1 MIHALVDCGAEQSY
15 FDNDKESNMSG
26 HQGHDHSHAAVT
38 EGNAKKLTIALILTT
53 TFLVIEFIA
62 GIITQ
67 SLALLSDAAHMF
79 TDAAALAIALAAIKI
94 AKRPADDKRTFGYQ
108 RFEILAALFNASM
121 LFFVAMYILYEAYQ
135 RFTQPP
141 EIQSIGMLVVAS
153 IGLIINLI
161 SMKILMSS
169 ATESLNMKGAYLEV
183 LSDALG
189 SVGVIIGAVIIY
201 YTNWYW
207 VDTII
212 AVAIGF
218 WVLPRTWILL
228 RQSINIL
235 LEGVPEEVDI
245 EKLRTDLLALDGVE
259 SIHQLKVWA
268 ITSKNIHLTVHLF
281 APNADRKQLHQ
292 AATEMLSHEHG
303 IVEVTLQIEDDAE
316 MNCQHTHQHVEDE
329 QHTHSHQH

>member
-1 MIHALVDCGAEQSY
+1 
-15 FDNDKESNMSG
+15 MSG
-26 HQGHDHSHAAVT
+26 DHGHDHSHAVVT
-38 EGNAKKLTIALILTT
+38 EGNARKLTIALILTS
-53 TFLVIEFIA
+53 TFLVIEVIA
-62 GIITQ
+62 GLITQ

-94 AKRPADDKRTFGYQ
+94 AKRPADNKRTFGYQ

-141 EIQSIGMLVVAS
+141 EIQSLGMLIVAS
-153 IGLIINLI
+153 IGLVINLI

-169 ATESLNMKGAYLEV
+169 AADSLNVKGAYLEV

-189 SVGVIIGAVIIY
+189 SVGVIIGAIIIY
-201 YTNWYW
+201 FTNWYW

-228 RQSINIL
+228 KQSINIL

-245 EKLRTDLLALDGVE
+245 EKLRNDLLALDGVE

-281 APNADRKQLHQ
+281 APNADRKQLHY
-292 AATEMLSHEHG
+292 AAAEMLSHEHG
-303 IVEVTLQIEDDAE
+303 IAEVTLQIEDDAE
-316 MNCQHTHQHVEDE
+316 MNCQHTHQHDEDE
-329 QHTHSHQH
+329 EHGHSHQH

>member
-1 MIHALVDCGAEQSY
+1 
-15 FDNDKESNMSG
+15 MSG
-26 HQGHDHSHAAVT
+26 HHGHDHSHAVVT
-38 EGNAKKLTIALILTT
+38 EGNARKLTIALMLTM
-53 TFLVIEFIA
+53 TFLIIEVVA
-62 GIITQ
+62 GLITQ

-79 TDAAALAIALAAIKI
+79 TDAAALAIALAAIQI
-94 AKRPADDKRTFGYQ
+94 AKRPADNKRTFGYE

-245 EKLRTDLLALDGVE
+245 EKLRNDLLTLDGVE

-281 APNADRKQLHQ
+281 APNADRKQLHY
-292 AATEMLSHEHG
+292 AAAEMLSHEHG
-303 IVEVTLQIEDDAE
+303 IAEVTLQIEDDAE
-316 MNCQHTHQHVEDE
+316 MNCQHTHQHDEDE
-329 QHTHSHQH
+329 EHGHSHQH

>member
-1 MIHALVDCGAEQSY
+1 
-15 FDNDKESNMSG
+15 MSG
-26 HQGHDHSHAAVT
+26 HQGHDHSHAVVT
-38 EGNAKKLTIALILTT
+38 EGNAKKLTIALVLTS
-53 TFLVIEFIA
+53 TFLIVEVVA
-62 GIITQ
+62 GLITQ

-94 AKRPADDKRTFGYQ
+94 AKRPADNKRTFGYQ

-121 LFFVAMYILYEAYQ
+121 LFFVAIYILYEAYQ

-141 EIQSIGMLVVAS
+141 EIQSVGMLIVAS
-153 IGLIINLI
+153 LGLIINLI

-169 ATESLNMKGAYLEV
+169 AAESLNMKGAYLEV

-189 SVGVIIGAVIIY
+189 SVGVIIGAIVIY
-201 YTNWYW
+201 FTNWYW
-207 VDTII
+207 VDTIL

-245 EKLRTDLLALDGVE
+245 EKLRNDLLALDGVE

-281 APNADRKQLHQ
+281 APNADRNQLHR
-292 AATEMLSHEHG
+292 AAIDMLAHEHEIG
-303 IVEVTLQIEDDAE
+303 EVTLQIEDDAE
-316 MNCQHTHQHVEDE
+316 MNCQHTHQNNEESEHDP
-329 QHTHSHQH
+329 SHQH

>member
-1 MIHALVDCGAEQSY
+1 
-15 FDNDKESNMSG
+15 MSG

-53 TFLVIEFIA
+53 TFLIIEFIA
-62 GIITQ
+62 GLITQ

-94 AKRPADDKRTFGYQ
+94 AKRPADNKRTFGYQ

-121 LFFVAMYILYEAYQ
+121 LFFVAIYILYEAYQ

-141 EIQSIGMLVVAS
+141 EIQSLGMLIVAS

-235 LEGVPEEVDI
+235 LEGVPEEIDI
-245 EKLRTDLLALDGVE
+245 EKLRHDLLALDGVE

-281 APNADRKQLHQ
+281 APNIDRNQLHRT
-292 AATEMLSHEHG
+292 AIEMLSHEHG
-303 IVEVTLQIEDDAE
+303 IAEVTLQIEDDAE

-329 QHTHSHQH
+329 QHDHSHQH

>member
-1 MIHALVDCGAEQSY
+1 
-15 FDNDKESNMSG
+15 MSG
-26 HQGHDHSHAAVT
+26 HHGHDHSHAVVT
-38 EGNAKKLTIALILTT
+38 EGNARKLTIALILTS
-53 TFLVIEFIA
+53 TFLVIEVIA
-62 GIITQ
+62 GLITQ

-79 TDAAALAIALAAIKI
+79 TDAAALAIALAAIQI
-94 AKRPADDKRTFGYQ
+94 AKRPADNKRTFGYQ

-141 EIQSIGMLVVAS
+141 EIQSLGMLIVAS
-153 IGLIINLI
+153 IGLVINLI

-169 ATESLNMKGAYLEV
+169 AADSLNVKGAYLEV

-189 SVGVIIGAVIIY
+189 SVGVIIGAIIIY
-201 YTNWYW
+201 FTNWYW

-228 RQSINIL
+228 KQSINIL

-245 EKLRTDLLALDGVE
+245 EKLRNDLLALDGVE

-281 APNADRKQLHQ
+281 APNADRNQLHH
-292 AATEMLSHEHG
+292 AAAEMLSHEHG
-303 IVEVTLQIEDDAE
+303 IAEVTLQIEDDAE
-316 MNCQHTHQHVEDE
+316 MNCQHTHQHDEDE
-329 QHTHSHQH
+329 EHGHSHQH

>member
-1 MIHALVDCGAEQSY
+1 
-15 FDNDKESNMSG
+15 MSG
-26 HQGHDHSHAAVT
+26 HHGHDHSHAVVT
-38 EGNAKKLTIALILTT
+38 EGNARKLTIALILTS
-53 TFLVIEFIA
+53 TFLVIEVIA
-62 GIITQ
+62 GLITQ

-94 AKRPADDKRTFGYQ
+94 AKRPADNKRTFGYQ

-141 EIQSIGMLVVAS
+141 EIQSLGMLIVAS
-153 IGLIINLI
+153 IGLVINLI

-169 ATESLNMKGAYLEV
+169 ATESLNMKGGYLEV

-201 YTNWYW
+201 FTNWYW

-228 RQSINIL
+228 KQSINIL

-245 EKLRTDLLALDGVE
+245 EKLRNDLLALDGVE

-281 APNADRKQLHQ
+281 APNADRKQLHY
-292 AATEMLSHEHG
+292 AAAEMLSHEHG
-303 IVEVTLQIEDDAE
+303 IAEVTLQIEDDAE
-316 MNCQHTHQHVEDE
+316 MNCQHTHQHDEDE
-329 QHTHSHQH
+329 EHGHSHQH

>member
-1 MIHALVDCGAEQSY
+1 
-15 FDNDKESNMSG
+15 MSG

-53 TFLVIEFIA
+53 TFLIIEFIA
-62 GIITQ
+62 GLITQ

-94 AKRPADDKRTFGYQ
+94 AKRPADNKRTFGYQ

-141 EIQSIGMLVVAS
+141 EIQSLGMLTVAS

-235 LEGVPEEVDI
+235 LEGVPEEIDI
-245 EKLRTDLLALDGVE
+245 EKLRHDLLALDGIE

-281 APNADRKQLHQ
+281 APNIDRNQLHRT
-292 AATEMLSHEHG
+292 AIEMLSHEHG
-303 IVEVTLQIEDDAE
+303 IAEVTLQIEDDAE

-329 QHTHSHQH
+329 QHDHSH

>member
-1 MIHALVDCGAEQSY
+1 
-15 FDNDKESNMSG
+15 MSG
-26 HQGHDHSHAAVT
+26 HHGHDHSHAVVT
-38 EGNAKKLTIALILTT
+38 EGNARKLTIALILTS
-53 TFLVIEFIA
+53 TFLVIEVIA
-62 GIITQ
+62 GLITQ

-79 TDAAALAIALAAIKI
+79 TDAAALAIALAAIQI
-94 AKRPADDKRTFGYQ
+94 AKRPADNKRTFGYQ

-135 RFTQPP
+135 RFSQPP
-141 EIQSIGMLVVAS
+141 EIQSLGMLIVAS
-153 IGLIINLI
+153 IGLVINLI

-169 ATESLNMKGAYLEV
+169 AADSLNVKGAYLEV

-201 YTNWYW
+201 FTNWYW

-228 RQSINIL
+228 KQSINIL

-245 EKLRTDLLALDGVE
+245 EKLRNDLLALDGVE

-281 APNADRKQLHQ
+281 APNADRNQLHH
-292 AATEMLSHEHG
+292 AAAEMLSHEHG
-303 IVEVTLQIEDDAE
+303 IAEVTLQIEDDAE
-316 MNCQHTHQHVEDE
+316 MNCQHTHQHDEDE
-329 QHTHSHQH
+329 EHGHSHQH

>member
-1 MIHALVDCGAEQSY
+1 
-15 FDNDKESNMSG
+15 MSG
-26 HQGHDHSHAAVT
+26 HQGHDHSHAVVT
-38 EGNAKKLTIALILTT
+38 EGNAKKLTIALVLTT
-53 TFLVIEFIA
+53 TFLIVEFVA
-62 GIITQ
+62 GLITQ

-79 TDAAALAIALAAIKI
+79 TDAAALAIALAAIQI
-94 AKRPADDKRTFGYQ
+94 AKRPADNKRTFGYQ

-141 EIQSIGMLVVAS
+141 EIQSVGMLVVAS
-153 IGLIINLI
+153 IGLVINLI

-169 ATESLNMKGAYLEV
+169 ASESLNMKGAYLEV

-189 SVGVIIGAVIIY
+189 SIGVIIGAVIIY
-201 YTNWYW
+201 FTNWYW
-207 VDTII
+207 VDTLI

-228 RQSINIL
+228 KQSINIL

-245 EKLRTDLLALDGVE
+245 EKLRSDLLALDGVE

-281 APNADRKQLHQ
+281 APDADRNQLHR

-303 IVEVTLQIEDDAE
+303 IAEVTLQIEDDAE
-316 MNCQHTHQHVEDE
+316 MHCQHTHPHADE
-329 QHTHSHQH
+329 ATHGHSHQH

>member
-1 MIHALVDCGAEQSY
+1 MIHALIDCGAEQSY

-26 HQGHDHSHAAVT
+26 HQGHDHSHAVVT
-38 EGNAKKLTIALILTT
+38 EGNAKKLTIALVLTT
-53 TFLVIEFIA
+53 TFLIVEVIA
-62 GIITQ
+62 GLITQ

-94 AKRPADDKRTFGYQ
+94 AKRPADNKRTFGYQ

-281 APNADRKQLHQ
+281 APKVDRNQLHR
-292 AATEMLSHEHG
+292 AAIEMLLHEHG

-316 MNCQHTHQHVEDE
+316 MNCQHMHQHVEDE

>member
-1 MIHALVDCGAEQSY
+1 
-15 FDNDKESNMSG
+15 MSG
-26 HQGHDHSHAAVT
+26 HQGHDHSHAVVT
-38 EGNAKKLTIALILTT
+38 EGNAKKLTIALVLTT
-53 TFLVIEFIA
+53 TFLIVEVIA
-62 GIITQ
+62 GLITQ

-94 AKRPADDKRTFGYQ
+94 AKRPADNKRTFGYQ

-121 LFFVAMYILYEAYQ
+121 LFFVAIYILYEAYQ

-141 EIQSIGMLVVAS
+141 EIQSVGMLIVAS
-153 IGLIINLI
+153 LGLVINLI

-169 ATESLNMKGAYLEV
+169 AAESLNMKGAYLEV

-228 RQSINIL
+228 TWKIWTYIIHSTSVKFSPLRIAFASVCSVWLAQSFFNVTGTFALCAILFFLIAVDPGPMGKEEEILARNI
-235 LEGVPEEVDI
+235 G
-245 EKLRTDLLALDGVE
+245 G
-259 SIHQLKVWA
+259 
-268 ITSKNIHLTVHLF
+268 
-281 APNADRKQLHQ
+281 
-292 AATEMLSHEHG
+292 
-303 IVEVTLQIEDDAE
+303 
-316 MNCQHTHQHVEDE
+316 
-329 QHTHSHQH
+329 

>member
-1 MIHALVDCGAEQSY
+1 
-15 FDNDKESNMSG
+15 MSG
-26 HQGHDHSHAAVT
+26 HQGHDHSHAVVT
-38 EGNAKKLTIALILTT
+38 EGNAKKLTIALVLTS
-53 TFLVIEFIA
+53 TFLIVEVVA
-62 GIITQ
+62 GLITQ

-79 TDAAALAIALAAIKI
+79 TDAAALAIALVAIKI

-108 RFEILAALFNASM
+108 RFEILAALFNAAM
-121 LFFVAMYILYEAYQ
+121 LFFVAIYILYEAYQ

-141 EIQSIGMLVVAS
+141 EIQSVGMLIVAS
-153 IGLIINLI
+153 LGLVVNLI

-169 ATESLNMKGAYLEV
+169 AAESLNMKGAYLEV

-189 SVGVIIGAVIIY
+189 SVGVIIGAIVIY

-245 EKLRTDLLALDGVE
+245 EKLRSDLLSLDGGE

-281 APNADRKQLHQ
+281 APNADRNQLHR

-303 IVEVTLQIEDDAE
+303 IAEVTLQIEDDAE
-316 MNCQHTHQHVEDE
+316 MNCQYSHQHDDIAEPE
-329 QHTHSHQH
+329 HSHQH

>member
-1 MIHALVDCGAEQSY
+1 
-15 FDNDKESNMSG
+15 MSG
-26 HQGHDHSHAAVT
+26 HQGHDHSHAVVT
-38 EGNAKKLTIALILTT
+38 EGNARKLTIALMLTM
-53 TFLVIEFIA
+53 TFLIIEVVA
-62 GIITQ
+62 GLITQ

-79 TDAAALAIALAAIKI
+79 TDAAALAIALAAIQI
-94 AKRPADDKRTFGYQ
+94 AKRPADNKRTFGYQ

-141 EIQSIGMLVVAS
+141 EIQSLGMLIVAS
-153 IGLIINLI
+153 IGLVINLI

-189 SVGVIIGAVIIY
+189 SLGVIIGAVIIY
-201 YTNWYW
+201 FTNWYW

-228 RQSINIL
+228 KQSINIL

-245 EKLRTDLLALDGVE
+245 EKLRNDLLALDGVE

-281 APNADRKQLHQ
+281 APNADRKQLHH
-292 AATEMLSHEHG
+292 AAAEMLSDEHG
-303 IVEVTLQIEDDAE
+303 IAEVTLQIEDDAE
-316 MNCQHTHQHVEDE
+316 MNCQHTHQHDEDE
-329 QHTHSHQH
+329 EHGHSHQH

>member
-1 MIHALVDCGAEQSY
+1 
-15 FDNDKESNMSG
+15 MSG
-26 HQGHDHSHAAVT
+26 HHGHDHSHAVVT
-38 EGNAKKLTIALILTT
+38 EGNARKLTIALMLTM
-53 TFLVIEFIA
+53 TFLIIEVVA
-62 GIITQ
+62 GLITQ

-94 AKRPADDKRTFGYQ
+94 AKRPADNKRTFGYQ

-153 IGLIINLI
+153 IGLVINLI

-201 YTNWYW
+201 FTNWYW

-228 RQSINIL
+228 KQSINIL

-245 EKLRTDLLALDGVE
+245 EKLRNDLLALDGVE

-281 APNADRKQLHQ
+281 APNADRKQLHY
-292 AATEMLSHEHG
+292 AAAEMLSHEHG
-303 IVEVTLQIEDDAE
+303 IAEVTLQIEDDAE
-316 MNCQHTHQHVEDE
+316 MNCQHTHQHDEDE
-329 QHTHSHQH
+329 EHGHSHQH

>member
-1 MIHALVDCGAEQSY
+1 
-15 FDNDKESNMSG
+15 MSG
-26 HQGHDHSHAAVT
+26 HQGHDHSHAVVT
-38 EGNAKKLTIALILTT
+38 EGNAKKLTIALVLTT
-53 TFLVIEFIA
+53 TFLIVEVIA
-62 GIITQ
+62 GLITQ

-94 AKRPADDKRTFGYQ
+94 AKRPADNKRTFGYQ

-121 LFFVAMYILYEAYQ
+121 LFFVAIYILSEAYH

-141 EIQSIGMLVVAS
+141 EIQSVGMLIVAS
-153 IGLIINLI
+153 LGLVINLI

-169 ATESLNMKGAYLEV
+169 AAESLNMKGAYLEV

-201 YTNWYW
+201 FTNWYW

-228 RQSINIL
+228 KQSINIL

-245 EKLRTDLLALDGVE
+245 EKLRNDLLALDGVE

-281 APNADRKQLHQ
+281 APNADRKQLHY
-292 AATEMLSHEHG
+292 AAAEMLSHEHG
-303 IVEVTLQIEDDAE
+303 IAEVTLQIEDDAE
-316 MNCQHTHQHVEDE
+316 MNCQHTHQHDEDE
-329 QHTHSHQH
+329 EHGHSHQH

>member
-1 MIHALVDCGAEQSY
+1 
-15 FDNDKESNMSG
+15 MSG
-26 HQGHDHSHAAVT
+26 HHGHDHSHAVVT
-38 EGNAKKLTIALILTT
+38 EGNARKLTIALILTS
-53 TFLVIEFIA
+53 TFLVIEVIA
-62 GIITQ
+62 GLITQ

-79 TDAAALAIALAAIKI
+79 TDAAALAIALAAIQI
-94 AKRPADDKRTFGYQ
+94 AKRPADNKRTFGYQ

-141 EIQSIGMLVVAS
+141 EIQSLGMLIVAS
-153 IGLIINLI
+153 IGLVINLI

-169 ATESLNMKGAYLEV
+169 AADSLNVKGAYLEV

-201 YTNWYW
+201 FTNWYW

-228 RQSINIL
+228 KQSINIL

-245 EKLRTDLLALDGVE
+245 EKLRNDLLALNGVE

-281 APNADRKQLHQ
+281 APNADRKQLHY
-292 AATEMLSHEHG
+292 AAAEMLSHEHG
-303 IVEVTLQIEDDAE
+303 IAEVTLQIEDDAE
-316 MNCQHTHQHVEDE
+316 MNCQHTHQHDEDE
-329 QHTHSHQH
+329 EHGHSHQH